1 MRKNRDKKMT
11 YLQALGWLV
20 GGWSAYKL
28 YENVSKPKSKVE
40 FGELELVGVEDDNFN
55 ADEALRK
62 FDEQRAMLKLQFD
75 PLEPEGKE
83 HERWIFI
90 ELCKLVKDG
99 KMEKNHA
106 AAIMAN
112 MMIECHFRLLTE
124 EPDYK
129 FSRKK
134 GRSDLTG
141 KEKEYFMWR
150 YGGAQTSY
158 RAGAHG
164 RNNLGNIT
172 ALDGYTF
179 RGRGFCQLTGRE
191 LYERAKRIFKID
203 FISNPEL
210 VLQKEYAFN
219 IAVYFFMGW
228 KGGFFANPKYV
239 LPKVMP
245 NGSADFSMSRFC
257 LNPGETEKYSQ
268 VNRFGNAYLK
278 LFNIVL

>member
-1 MRKNRDKKMT
+1 
-11 YLQALGWLV
+11 AGSW
-20 GGWSAYKL
+20 WAYKI
-28 YENVSKPKSKVE
+28 SKPKSKVE

-55 ADEALRK
+55 ADEELRK

-124 EPDYK
+124 DPDYK
-129 FSRKK
+129 FSSAH
-134 GRSDLTG
+134 GRIDLRG
-141 KEKEYFMWR
+141 KEQDYFMWR
-150 YGGAQTSY
+150 YGACSSCYNSGSK
-158 RAGAHG
+158 G
-164 RNNLGNIT
+164 REIGNKN

-191 LYERAKRIFKID
+191 LYQRASKVMGVD

-219 IAVYFFMGW
+219 IAVNFFMGW
-228 KGGFFANPKYV
+228 KGGFFIGVKNI
-239 LPKVMP
+239 LPRLMP
-245 NGSADFSMSRFC
+245 NGSTDFVQSRLC
-257 LNPGETEKYSQ
+257 INPGEVRNPKRFAKQLSK
-268 VNRFGNAYLK
+268 VVRFGNAYLK